1 MADNNMKDAGGVIKH
16 GGGVL
21 RLQACSDA
29 GVVSSVDFIDLG
41 FIEVTEFIDEVG
53 ETIYRDETGNQIKKV
68 YEDRV
73 VQLNAT
79 LMQTNVEILDF
90 LKAASTLYYQ
100 LYYKASKTGDMNSKT
115 QELFGGICQI
125 TPSFRVRSGEKR
137 IPISILFLEN
147 QAEISIATPQTNYE
161 SVHASTVV
169 IAARGYYKIVE
180 TA

>member
-1 MADNNMKDAGGVIKH
+1 MADANLKDAGGVIKH
-16 GGGVL
+16 GGGI
-21 RLQACSDA
+21 LQVSECDDA
-29 GVVSSVDFIDLG
+29 GGSVSVDQTNLG
-41 FIEVTEFIDEVG
+41 FIEVTEFIDEVS

-90 LKAASTLYYQ
+90 LKAASTKYYQ
-100 LYYKASKTGDMNSKT
+100 LYYKSSKTGDMNGKT

-147 QAEISIATPQTNYE
+147 QTAITITGANTTYGAIETDN
-161 SVHASTVV
+161 VV
-169 IAARGYYKIVE
+169 IAANGYYKIVE
-180 TA
+180 N